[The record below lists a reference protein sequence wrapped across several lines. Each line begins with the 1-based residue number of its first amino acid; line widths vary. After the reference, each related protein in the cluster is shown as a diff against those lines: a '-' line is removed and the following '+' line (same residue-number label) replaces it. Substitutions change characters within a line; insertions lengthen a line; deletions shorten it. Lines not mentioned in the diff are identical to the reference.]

1 MEFGEKMEIIIS
13 NNRDKPI
20 YEQITDQ
27 IKEMIINGELSHGE
41 RIPSIRALA
50 KQLKVSIITVQRA
63 YEDLQRDGFIETE
76 IGRGT
81 FVLEPNMELLRE
93 ENLKKIETH
102 LQEAVYLAKSSR
114 LEYESLLKI
123 LEIIYLED

>member
-1 MEFGEKMEIIIS
+1 MEIIIS
-13 NNRDKPI
+13 NNRNKPI
-20 YEQITDQ
+20 YEQIKDQ
-27 IKEMIINGELSHGE
+27 IIEMIMTNQLSPGEK
-41 RIPSIRALA
+41 IPSIRALA

-63 YEDLQRDGFIETE
+63 YEDLQREGFIETE

-81 FVLEPNMELLRE
+81 FVLEPNMDLLRE
-93 ENLKKIETH
+93 ENLKKIET
-102 LQEAVYLAKSSR
+102 LLEEAVYLAKSSR